1 MAGEGVSQHVRMQV
15 LPQFALAGSLD
26 PHLDRPGAEAAAL
39 LADKHRI
46 VCRVG
51 HGSQWQ
57 PLLQGLAGL
66 FSYRQQAGLAA
77 FTEHLDHAVSQVEL
91 IEIEPRQLRKP
102 QAGGIEQLENRL
114 VPTCQKVILDPT
126 FQQLQ
131 GAVGVEGFRQ
141 AAFAFGR
148 REAIGRIVVAQA
160 FAVQVVIEPANG

>member
-1 MAGEGVSQHVRMQV
+1 MAGKGVPQHVRMQV

-102 QAGGIEQLENRL
+102 QAGGIEQFEYRL
-114 VPTCQKVILDPT
+114 VPASQKVILHTT

-148 REAIGRIVVAQA
+148 CEAIGRIVVAQA